1 MKAPTSLS
9 MLIMLVFMGL
19 VFLGCSSKTKEIE
32 TTKEKITEQLQH
44 ETEGSG
50 IYVSAKLSK
59 TDHSHIKELLGKP
72 HGAIPPDPGGKVLWG
87 GDFQKA
93 LEQARLTRRPILVTW
108 RCLPCKQCAEFDKGV
123 LDGSPKLTP
132 LLRRFVTVRLTDA
145 AFLDE
150 RYFPFKTH
158 QDLDLSW
165 WAYFLS
171 SEGEYYGVFG
181 GKDHVSDATRISESA
196 LVKSMERVLAH
207 HYDPRR
213 KKWNVDLPVG
223 FASKTKSSPK
233 DLKGY
238 QLLGKI
244 RPELGKPFQLFG
256 SCIHCH
262 QVGDMLN
269 IEAMD
274 DGTFN
279 LDQFNGQWPLPENVG
294 ILLDRDDGLLVK
306 QITPLSPA
314 AEAGIKAGDQL
325 GMANGMRLYG
335 QADFR
340 GVLHRAAIGEDL
352 IQVAWTR
359 EGQAQAGI
367 LRVQTGWRKTENSW
381 RKTVYDGVY
390 GPGMGFFPLKGPKSG
405 KGQGLS
411 VKPWMG
417 QNPKD
422 RPIYQTGLRAHMEI
436 IEINGM
442 TQDMETRQLIAW
454 FRLNF
459 KSGQEV
465 TYTVRGGQQ
474 FKYVLP

>member
-1 MKAPTSLS
+1 M
-9 MLIMLVFMGL
+9 
-19 VFLGCSSKTKEIE
+19 
-32 TTKEKITEQLQH
+32 
-44 ETEGSG
+44 
-50 IYVSAKLSK
+50 
-59 TDHSHIKELLGKP
+59 
-72 HGAIPPDPGGKVLWG
+72 
-87 GDFQKA
+87 
-93 LEQARLTRRPILVTW
+93 
-108 RCLPCKQCAEFDKGV
+108 
-123 LDGSPKLTP
+123 DGSPKLTP

-181 GKDHVSDATRISESA
+181 GKDHVSAATRISESA
-196 LVKSMERVLAH
+196 LVKSMKRVLAH

-213 KKWNVDLPVG
+213 KKWNMDLPVG
-223 FASKTKSSPK
+223 FASKTKSNPK

-238 QLLGKI
+238 QLLRKI
-244 RPELGKPFQLFG
+244 RPELGKPFQLLG
-256 SCIHCH
+256 TCIHCH

-269 IEAMD
+269 IQAMD
-274 DGTFN
+274 DETIN
-279 LDQFNGQWPLPENVG
+279 LDQFTGQWPLQENVG

-306 QITPLSPA
+306 QVTPLSPA
-314 AEAGIKAGDQL
+314 AEAGIKADDQL

-340 GVLHRAAIGEDL
+340 GLLHRSAIGGDL

-359 EGQAQAGI
+359 EGQAQASI
-367 LRVQTGWRKTENSW
+367 LRVRTGWRKTENSW

-422 RPIYQTGLRAHMEI
+422 RPIYQTGLRANMEI

-454 FRLNF
+454 FRLNY

-465 TYTVRGGQQ
+465 TYTIRGGQQ
-474 FKYVLP
+474 FKYILP